1 MGILN
6 TLLVALVGCFFAT
19 ILGLFVGILRLSK
32 NWLVAKLMS
41 IYIEGFRNVPVLLWI
56 VMIFALLTEFTPAPK
71 AFKNWLCQSSAAD

>member
-1 MGILN
+1 M
-6 TLLVALVGCFFAT
+6 FFAT

-71 AFKNWLCQSSAAD
+71 GI